1 MNMFW
6 SSNVQK
12 CDCCQQD
19 LIVYLKFAKKVDLR
33 SKKWKEGRKK
43 KRKERR
49 KKKGMGGRKEERKE
63 KKK

>member
-1 MNMFW
+1 M
-6 SSNVQK
+6 QK

-19 LIVYLKFAKKVDLR
+19 LIVYLKFAKKVDLS